1 MIPLKLT
8 LSGFL
13 SYRDPVEIDFTTFEL
28 ACISGPNGAG
38 KSSLL
43 DAITWAL
50 FGQARKRDES
60 LINTPSSAA
69 EVCIIFSYEGNFYRV
84 QRTLPRGK
92 TTNLHFFIFQGNRD
106 SRIEGREVLTIL
118 DSQIS
123 TLGSWKPLD
132 ERTLRETQAAIERTL
147 RLDYETFVNASFFL
161 QGNADQFT
169 QQRPGD
175 RKRILGKILGLD
187 IWEVYRERAVEQ
199 RKVIEANIVKL
210 DGRLAEISVE
220 LAEEESRRA
229 HLTHLEADLGR
240 LSQARQAQETALDGM
255 RKIAAALAEQRKLV
269 EALAR
274 QLDATHRRSDEAK
287 LRQIA
292 RQEEKETYSQVL
304 ERAPAI
310 EAAHAAWQKARSEL
324 ERWEGIAA
332 QFREHEKRRQGPLDE
347 INAERAR
354 LEQEVQAL
362 QGQQAAL
369 VDQQT
374 EVNNLQSQIE
384 TARQGLAD
392 AEAALLRRAA
402 LDIELQSARQSQANA
417 RAENPRLKAEMD
429 ELKQRID
436 QLSQVEGAV
445 CPTCGQP
452 LSTEDRQSLI
462 ASLTAEGREKGVK
475 YRANK
480 AVLEQADRLVHSLE
494 AQIQDLS
501 RAETDARTQAQI
513 IAQLT
518 TRQGALQ
525 SQVQSWESTGAPRLQ
540 EITLGLQDETF
551 ASEARAR
558 LAEVDAELKAIGY
571 DAAAH
576 DAVRRAESEW
586 RTAEADLRTLESA
599 RAALAP
605 LEREIADLGSQIV
618 NLQTEVTR
626 QQQDYDTA
634 AASLA
639 AAEAQAPDL
648 STAERSLLAV
658 QEQENRLRLDV
669 GGARQKVLVLDDLKK
684 RRKEYNT
691 EREGYARQVGQY
703 KLLERAFSK
712 DGVPALLIE
721 QALPQIE
728 AKANEILDR
737 LSDGNMS
744 VRFITQAAFK
754 EKRRED
760 LKETLDIQISDSTG
774 TRDYEM
780 FSGGEAFRVN
790 FAIRL
795 ALSEVLAQ
803 RAGARLQ
810 TLIIDEGFGSQ
821 DALGRQ
827 RLVEAINLVRQD
839 FAKILVITHID
850 ELKDAFPTRI
860 EVEKTERGSVVRV
873 V

>member
-69 EVCIIFSYEGNFYRV
+69 EVCIIFSYEGNIYRV

-175 RKRILGKILGLD
+175 RKRILGRILGLD

-287 LRQIA
+287 LRQTA

-347 INAERAR
+347 INAEHAR

-392 AEAALLRRAA
+392 AEAALSRRAA

-501 RAETDARTQAQI
+501 RAETDARAQAQI

-518 TRQGALQ
+518 ARQGALQ

-571 DAAAH
+571 DAATH

-669 GGARQKVLVLDDLKK
+669 GGARQKVLVLDDLKE